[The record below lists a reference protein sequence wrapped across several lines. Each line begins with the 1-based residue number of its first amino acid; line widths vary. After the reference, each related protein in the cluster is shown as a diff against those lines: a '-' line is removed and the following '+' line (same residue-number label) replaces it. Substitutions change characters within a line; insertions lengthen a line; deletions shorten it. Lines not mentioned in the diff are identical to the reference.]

1 MAKTITIYHMRDIT
15 SGDDFYYPNHEDFK
29 YWHTSAVMDDSGADI
44 EICNDGDCERLGNV
58 FPDTIQI
65 YDEDTARY
73 WPAHVIGKL
82 EYYDAMID
90 GNKLTSPIEL
100 DLVPSHDEDD
110 GPVIGADE
118 FAKKH
123 GDYYEAEKHFATWA
137 DADDPLAEITA
148 FLDRAETDDI
158 EYVDRGYHNEERTIK
173 ILDGVGNQIDITG
186 LFDQDRH
193 SKVLIGLADYYLNKV
208 NEYRSEKATVSHD

>member
-1 MAKTITIYHMRDIT
+1 MTDKITIYHMQDIT
-15 SGDDFYYPNHEDFK
+15 SCDYFYYPDHEDFK
-29 YWHTSAVMDDSGADI
+29 YWHARAVMDDSGADI
-44 EICNDGDCERLGNV
+44 EVCNDGDCERLGNV

-73 WPAHVIGKL
+73 WPAWVIGKL
-82 EYYDAMID
+82 EYNDAMIE

-110 GPVIGADE
+110 GPVISADE

-137 DADDPLAEITA
+137 DADDPLSEITA
-148 FLDRAETDDI
+148 FLDRKETDDI
-158 EYVDRGYHNEERTIK
+158 EYVHRGYHNEARTFK
-173 ILDGVGNQIDITG
+173 ILDGVGNRIDITG
-186 LFDQDRH
+186 LFDEDRP
-193 SKVLIGLADYYLNKV
+193 SMILIGLADYYLAKV
-208 NEYRSEKATVSHD
+208 TEHRTETVEADHD